1 MTTEISGAQIMAA
14 VQAYRPWALR
24 HVPLSDVDDVLSE
37 AAHDVWKRRHTF
49 NPELGELGHWIG
61 GFVRTSA
68 KRVQRSECRAG
79 MAQEALQSSTES
91 AELQVEDSLDQLI
104 GRWNANEV
112 LRWIALALSD
122 SDWNIVLDMALRDMS
137 SNELAER
144 HGISVRQL
152 EDVRRRLRSVAGTVQ
167 AALDAAASDEPLTMA
182 TAVACVPVKSERV
195 RGLLQKLA
203 QSPRPTA
210 KELAKET
217 GLAEKTV
224 RNELPRLE
232 SLVSLA
238 AEILM
243 AHSVSSKGQ
252 S

>member
-1 MTTEISGAQIMAA
+1 MAPEITGAQIMAA
-14 VQAYRPWALR
+14 VQAYRPWALQ

-37 AAHDVWKRRHTF
+37 AAHDVWRRRHTF
-49 NPELGELGHWIG
+49 NPDLGELRHWIG

-79 MAQEALQSSTES
+79 LAQQALQSSTEA
-91 AELQVEDSLDQLI
+91 AELQVEDSLDQLV
-104 GRWNANEV
+104 GRWNANEI

-122 SDWNIVLDMALRDMS
+122 SDWNVVLDMALRDLTS
-137 SNELAER
+137 QDLADR
-144 HGISVRQL
+144 HGISLRQL
-152 EDVRRRLRSVAGTVQ
+152 DDVRRRLHGVAGTVR
-167 AALDAAASDEPLTMA
+167 AALDAAACHEPVTMA
-182 TAVACVPVKSERV
+182 TAVGCVPVKSERV

-203 QSPRPTA
+203 QTPRPSA
-210 KELAKET
+210 KQLAEET
-217 GLAEKTV
+217 GLAYKTV

-243 AHSVSSKGQ
+243 AHSASSKGE